1 MPFFVLVMFLKVIY
15 EAIRVFRKKNRAAKP
30 EPLCVGCLHAH
41 VQHATNARRD
51 RCSMPQMRGVR
62 SPAHTAGRCVP

>member
-1 MPFFVLVMFLKVIY
+1 MPFFVLVMFVKVIY

-41 VQHATNARRD
+41 VQ
-51 RCSMPQMRGVR
+51 
-62 SPAHTAGRCVP
+62 